1 MTLFAIDPGTT
12 ESGWV
17 LLDSDDLIVD
27 AGVSTNTDVL
37 AMLDMMDADLAI
49 EMIASYGM
57 PVGREVF
64 ETCIWVG
71 RFIQEYI
78 ENGTITLVTRNE
90 VKNHICGSSKA
101 KDGNVRQALIDLFG
115 PKGTKA
121 SPGPTYGFHS
131 HMWAALGVAA
141 TVRRLER
148 GTTT

>member
-27 AGVSTNTDVL
+27 AGVSTNTDEL

-90 VKNHICGSSKA
+90 PDFADTRV
-101 KDGNVRQALIDLFG
+101 
-115 PKGTKA
+115 
-121 SPGPTYGFHS
+121 
-131 HMWAALGVAA
+131 
-141 TVRRLER
+141 TVLNIWKER
-148 GTTT
+148 DRG